1 MTAADT
7 TWSSISIHYDCNRVI
22 GVFCL
27 WVNQHPPSSNT
38 CTPAKKLP
46 QSTAGLYIFYQYRTN
61 ERDRR
66 YLPNTQYPHWS
77 NPCTEPLAQA
87 FCEHTVLRTFSI
99 TTAGQEVKRSLKS
112 WGRSVSPSDSLY
124 KVFEQE
130 DKYLACISYSKNW
143 YYTHRFGTQ

>member
-27 WVNQHPPSSNT
+27 WVNQHPPSSST
-38 CTPAKKLP
+38 CTRWKAPTIHSRSVHFLP
-46 QSTAGLYIFYQYRTN
+46 VQNKRKRPQVFTQHTIPTLIQPLHWTTSLGL
-61 ERDRR
+61 
-66 YLPNTQYPHWS
+66 LWAHS
-77 NPCTEPLAQA
+77 
-87 FCEHTVLRTFSI
+87 VLRTFSI